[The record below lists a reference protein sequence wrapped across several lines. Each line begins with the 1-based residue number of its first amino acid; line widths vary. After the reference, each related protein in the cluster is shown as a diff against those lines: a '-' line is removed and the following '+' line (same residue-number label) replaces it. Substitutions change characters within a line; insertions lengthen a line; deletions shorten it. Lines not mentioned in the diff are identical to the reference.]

1 MADESPLAD
10 LYQESFGALLR
21 GVGGFVVHGAR
32 DAIIGQAISAVA
44 NMVYSGIGATFR
56 AVTGKGQKEITEQE
70 INAAIQRYV
79 SSLPRDVQ
87 TAARGSMNE
96 IRSGVKRE
104 LKSKG
109 QRVRESLADVYRE
122 AGRKRDD
129 TPKTGEISGTYS
141 AGKKNVAP
149 TPPPAV
155 SGNHSRVTIGKGT
168 DIGNIQPKVIPPG
181 EAPPPVKKQSILS
194 KLKAAA
200 FKKPEPPPGKPVHL
214 PGVSRQDPSGP
225 SPSYNQGTTRDL
237 GRDVATGIIGQVNK
251 KPQALPP
258 AGNHGSLAHV
268 PTPGRPSLS
277 DLPLP
282 VSRSVLKDIYTDRHA
297 NPVSP
302 DSTKVS
308 VKTSGAPSSPSDP
321 MTSLWKSLRNSFL
334 HEKTPKETRDQFL
347 QSTYGPK
354 TRKPGAGAPN
364 LNSAHGAPGFVAPT
378 NSSSR
383 PSGGHPTPPPTA
395 GRPLSGRFMRNMD
408 DELGGFGVG
417 KIGAGID
424 AAKDYIAKNP
434 GKTIG
439 ASLAVGAIV
448 TAVAIKIASI
458 YKERNRTISDE
469 DLRADI
475 DGNLYKY
482 LKGTPGEQTAVARAQ
497 VDPGFRRN
505 LVNEIYATTRPK
517 IRRPGEKT
525 ALGKA
530 VSSVAGPAGKAAG
543 EALQAGLA
551 RGAREIVHSAGSY
564 AINKAS
570 GGRVSRDTA
579 YDIISGGKS
588 RPGTSPLAAAYTNPT
603 GGIIPDRD
611 IRNALRTKE
620 NLYTKGQL
628 NQAVRDAVKQNEKQA
643 KKDERKNLPQ
653 YPETSKHR
661 SAVERHITRMY
672 TEMSDAKQEEFDK
685 KYPNDS
691 GYTSKLRSQAW
702 NWLKRNRPD
711 SLIGD
716 D

>member
-1 MADESPLAD
+1 MANESPLAD

-32 DAIIGQAISAVA
+32 DAIIGQAVSAVA

-104 LKSKG
+104 LKNKG
-109 QRVRESLADVYRE
+109 QRVRESLVDVYRE

-129 TPKTGEISGTYS
+129 TPKTGEIPGTYS
-141 AGKKNVAP
+141 AGKKNAAP

-155 SGNHSRVTIGKGT
+155 SGGHKVSISKGI
-168 DIGNIQPKVIPPG
+168 DIGNIKPKVIPAG
-181 EAPPPVKKQSILS
+181 EAPPPVKKQSVIS

-200 FKKPEPPPGKPVHL
+200 FKKPEPPPGKPVHV
-214 PGVSRQDPSGP
+214 PGASRQDPSGP
-225 SPSYNQGTTRDL
+225 SPSYAHGVTRDI
-237 GRDVATGIIGQVNK
+237 GRDVATGIVGQLNK

-268 PTPGRPSLS
+268 PAPGRPSLPGV
-277 DLPLP
+277 PLP
-282 VSRSVLKDIYTDRHA
+282 VGRGVLEDIYTKRHA
-297 NPVSP
+297 QPVSP
-302 DSTKVS
+302 DATKVS
-308 VKTSGAPSSPSDP
+308 VKSSTPSDP
-321 MTSLWKSLRNSFL
+321 MGSLWKSFNSTFL
-334 HEKTPKETRDQFL
+334 HKDTPKETRDQFL
-347 QSTYGPK
+347 SATYGNK
-354 TRKPGAGAPN
+354 TKKPGSSAPN
-364 LNSAHGAPGFVAPT
+364 LNSSHGAPGFVAPT
-378 NSSSR
+378 KSSSR
-383 PSGGHPTPPPTA
+383 PAGGHPTPPPTA
-395 GRPLSGRFMRNMD
+395 GRPLSGRIFRNMD
-408 DELGGFGVG
+408 EELGGFGVG
-417 KIGAGID
+417 KIGAGVD

-448 TAVAIKIASI
+448 AAVAIKIASI

-505 LVNEIYATTRPK
+505 LVSEIYATTRPK

-543 EALQAGLA
+543 EAIQAGLA

-564 AINKAS
+564 AVNRAT

-588 RPGTSPLAAAYTNPT
+588 RPGTPNVQFTNPT
-603 GGIIPDRD
+603 GGVVSDRD

-628 NQAVRDAVKQNEKQA
+628 NQAVRDAVKQNDKQA
-643 KKDERKNLPQ
+643 KKDQRKNLPQ
-653 YPETSKHR
+653 FPETPGHR
-661 SAVERHITRMY
+661 AAVERRITQMWA
-672 TEMSDAKQEEFDK
+672 EMSDAEQEEFDK

-691 GYTSKLRSQAW
+691 GYTSRIRSQAW
-702 NWLKRNRPD
+702 NWLKRNKPD
-711 SLIGD
+711 SIGD
-716 D
+716 